1 MVIMGRV
8 EYPTGKVLAPA
19 DYVTASEGFEF
30 RPSYSFIRNVGG
42 VVTLYLSFKATE
54 AMTANTSY
62 NLGTLNESIKPRSN
76 TVTNLYNMDGQ
87 CLLAGSTGNLTL
99 NQASAYSSGK
109 TLFLSETYLI

>member
-1 MVIMGRV
+1 MGRV
-8 EYPTGKVLAPA
+8 EYPAGKVLAPA

-30 RPSYSFIRNVGG
+30 RPSYSHIRKVGG

-62 NLGTLNESIKPRSN
+62 ILGTLNESIRPRSN
-76 TVTNLYNMDGQ
+76 IVTNLYNMDGQ
-87 CLLAGSTGNLTL
+87 CLLSSSTGNFIL

-109 TLFLSETYLI
+109 LFYFSATYLI

>member
-1 MVIMGRV
+1 MGRV

-19 DYVTASEGFEF
+19 NYVTAGEGFEF
-30 RPSYSFIRNVGG
+30 RPSYSYIRNVGG

-62 NLGTLNESIKPRSN
+62 ILGTLNESIKPRSH

-87 CLLAGSTGNLTL
+87 CLLSNSIGNFTL

-109 TLFLSETYLI
+109 VFYVSATYLI